1 MKSRSLRGEALRL
14 RGERNSPLPIKTR
27 MSRVDNRPRPI
38 NLTLYLSRVRR
49 LTAGHKLALLIVAS
63 CVRARSPCQL
73 RVGQWAVSL
82 ACTPRWA
89 FRLLGDLERWGWL
102 RITRRWRYTPNLYA
116 PGPRLSA
123 VLSKLLM
130 EGKDGHAK

>member
-14 RGERNSPLPIKTR
+14 RDERSSPLPVKTR
-27 MSRVDNRPRPI
+27 IAPVDNRPRPV

-63 CVRARSPCQL
+63 CVRAQSPCQL
-73 RVGQWAVSL
+73 RAGQWAVSL
-82 ACTPRWA
+82 ACSKRWA
-89 FRLLGDLERWGWL
+89 FQILSDLKEWKW
-102 RITRRWRYTPNLYA
+102 IVVTRRWRYTPNLYA

-123 VLSKLLM
+123 VLSKLLN
-130 EGKDGHAK
+130 DGGR